1 MIDGDMTLEQL
12 KKYCGQTPRPADFE
26 NYWTTATEAIRQYEA
41 PYELTHRPEFS
52 SKLMEC
58 FDLVFDSFDGSSIYA
73 KLLMPITEVKI
84 PLVFQFHGYP
94 GASRSF
100 LELSGFVAS
109 NMAVV
114 AMDCRGQGGK
124 SHDKSHY
131 KGPTVS
137 GHIIMGLESDTPDDL
152 YYRKVFLDT
161 VVLVNLMK
169 TFPYIDE
176 KRLYSNGASQGAAL
190 ALVCAALNPEI
201 KRTCALYPFLSD
213 YRRVWNMNLDL
224 VAYEGLR
231 YFNKWFDPA
240 GERTDEIFLKLGYI
254 DVKNFAPQI
263 KGAVMMGTGLI
274 DDICPPSTQFAVY
287 NNLTCEKEHHLYPNY
302 THELIRDFDDRIVQF
317 LRK

>member
-1 MIDGDMTLEQL
+1 
-12 KKYCGQTPRPADFE
+12 
-26 NYWTTATEAIRQYEA
+26 
-41 PYELTHRPEFS
+41 
-52 SKLMEC
+52 
-58 FDLVFDSFDGSSIYA
+58 
-73 KLLMPITEVKI
+73 MPVTEVKV

-124 SHDKSHY
+124 SHDQSQY

-137 GHIIMGLESDTPDDL
+137 GHIIMGLESDSPDDL

-176 KRLYSNGASQGAAL
+176 HRLYSNVASQGAAL

-201 KRTCALYPFLSD
+201 KRT
-213 YRRVWNMNLDL
+213 
-224 VAYEGLR
+224 
-231 YFNKWFDPA
+231 
-240 GERTDEIFLKLGYI
+240 
-254 DVKNFAPQI
+254 
-263 KGAVMMGTGLI
+263 GTGLI
-274 DDICPPSTQFAVY
+274 DDVCPPSAQFAVY

>member
-1 MIDGDMTLEQL
+1 MV
-12 KKYCGQTPRPADFE
+12 FE
-26 NYWTTATEAIRQYEA
+26 
-41 PYELTHRPEFS
+41 
-52 SKLMEC
+52 
-58 FDLVFDSFDGSSIYA
+58 SFDGSNIYA
-73 KLLMPITEVKI
+73 KLLMPVTEVKV

-100 LELSGFVAS
+100 LELSGIVAS

-124 SHDKSHY
+124 SHDQSQY

-137 GHIIMGLESDTPDDL
+137 GHIIMGLESDSPDDL

-176 KRLYSNGASQGAAL
+176 HRLYSNVASQGAAL

-224 VAYEGLR
+224 EAYEGLR

-240 GERTDEIFLKLGYI
+240 GERTDAIFQKLGYI
-254 DVKNFAPQI
+254 DVKNFAPLI
-263 KGAVMMGTGLI
+263 KGGVMMATGLI
-274 DDICPPSTQFAVY
+274 DDVCPPSAQFAVY